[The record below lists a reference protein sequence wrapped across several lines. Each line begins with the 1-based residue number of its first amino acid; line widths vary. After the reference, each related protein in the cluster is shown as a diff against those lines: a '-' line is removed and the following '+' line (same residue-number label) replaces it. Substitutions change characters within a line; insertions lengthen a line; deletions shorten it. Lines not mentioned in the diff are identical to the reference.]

1 MELTRLTRQRAT
13 DEVYQALRQ
22 SILGHLFIPGERLQV
37 EEIATKLGVS
47 LTPVRH
53 AIQQLATEGL
63 IEIRPRSGT
72 FVAKLT
78 TRDLEETSDI
88 RCALECLAA
97 ETAVRL
103 ATGHQISQLRSLA
116 ARIGTPVHSAEDRKR
131 HEARAL
137 FLTAAYVEVGV
148 VGAAIRE
155 PVDQPRIAVEG
166 EDNRLVSCK
175 DGVEFYA
182 DVSVLGCR
190 VIRST
195 TFTTRI
201 FRQGMCFR
209 SQSGSAPSSLLAHSQ
224 MPIPAAQCRTAS
236 SISSHWR
243 DGCFPATMTLT

>member
-103 ATGHQISQLRSLA
+103 ATTHQISQLRSLA
-116 ARIGTPVHSAEDRKR
+116 ARIGTPVHSAEDRER
-131 HEARAL
+131 HEADNLSFHRLLIECSANKRLAEMYESLNAHLQIARVHAQESYWEARLDVERAEHEAIVSAL
-137 FLTAAYVEVGV
+137 EARDLPALVDSLRTHILRARKSLAAG
-148 VGAAIRE
+148 
-155 PVDQPRIAVEG
+155 
-166 EDNRLVSCK
+166 
-175 DGVEFYA
+175 
-182 DVSVLGCR
+182 LG
-190 VIRST
+190 
-195 TFTTRI
+195 
-201 FRQGMCFR
+201 Q
-209 SQSGSAPSSLLAHSQ
+209 
-224 MPIPAAQCRTAS
+224 
-236 SISSHWR
+236 
-243 DGCFPATMTLT
+243 